1 MRTPGITLATLF
13 CASIATLLCASDFAD
28 ETHLSPRFR
37 TVYIMA
43 MSNSLD
49 QHLASRLSSG
59 HILWVVLEPSSADAV
74 LTDSLDDAFW
84 TWLQR
89 NYPASNS
96 GDGADRPR
104 TSRHDVPPGGPFRGT
119 IFLVDPRKRLVLWSA
134 YEFPR
139 DASPSGLDR
148 TATRL
153 TNQLKGALGRK

>member
-1 MRTPGITLATLF
+1 MRIPGLIL
-13 CASIATLLCASDFAD
+13 ATLLCASMFGED
-28 ETHLSPRFR
+28 THLSPRFR
-37 TVYIMA
+37 TVFILS

-59 HILWVVLEPSSADAV
+59 RVLWVVLDPSSADAV

-89 NYPASNS
+89 TYPASGGS
-96 GDGADRPR
+96 TTGDRPR
-104 TSRHDVPPGGPFRGT
+104 ASLHDVPPGGPYRGT

-139 DASPSGLDR
+139 DLTPVGMDHA
-148 TATRL
+148 ATRI
-153 TNQLKGALGRK
+153 TNQLKSALGKK